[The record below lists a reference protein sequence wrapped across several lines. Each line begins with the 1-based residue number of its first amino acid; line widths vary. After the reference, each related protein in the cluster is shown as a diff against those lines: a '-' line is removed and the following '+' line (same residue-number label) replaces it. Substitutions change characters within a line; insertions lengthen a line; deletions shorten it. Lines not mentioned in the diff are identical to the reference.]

1 MQLAAQGGKML
12 TPDWLHRVGRLPED
26 RDPGPGQGA
35 GYVPDPDLVQGLALP
50 QIPDPETK
58 SELE

>member
-1 MQLAAQGGKML
+1 MQLGAQGGKML

-35 GYVPDPDLVQGLALP
+35 GYVLDPELVPGPALP

-58 SELE
+58 SELK